1 MQAINWRSLCQGGG
15 RLSKTDNSAPWFCT
29 NGFLRKGKHELSLH
43 PIDREGTEGGG
54 LTDGPSNQPVALQLV
69 GNYAGSCSLA
79 GELQVVI

>member
-43 PIDREGTEGGG
+43 LIDREGGG
-54 LTDGPSNQPVALQLV
+54 LTGGPSNQPVALQLV
-69 GNYAGSCSLA
+69 GNCW
-79 GELQVVI
+79 EL

>member
-15 RLSKTDNSAPWFCT
+15 RLSNRDNSAPWFCT

-54 LTDGPSNQPVALQLV
+54 ESTEGGGLTDGTSNQPVALQLV
-69 GNYAGSCSLA
+69 GNCW
-79 GELQVVI
+79 EL

>member
-43 PIDREGTEGGG
+43 PIDREGGG
-54 LTDGPSNQPVALQLV
+54 LTGGPSNQPVALQLV